1 MKMFSQKKY
10 VIRTLF
16 LVLLLPLASMF
27 SMFIMVNATFPSD
40 SDLRPHASD
49 VYYDDFT
56 TTTYMNGVETSAIGW
71 GLGAITKERE
81 FFWNL
86 VDFFPTIAP
95 VIDVDV
101 QGRKVYTAL
110 YNETAFSTQL
120 LVLSLTDPTNIV
132 AVGESIAN
140 TKALALAVDGDQ
152 LYMGQYNTFVQN
164 SFVTYN
170 VTNPTNPS
178 WNVAWGLGGG
188 IITDLDPEGHLVYF
202 TAYDDPSAQ
211 SLRIFNA
218 TNIML
223 PNNYI
228 PCNWANNNSLGL
240 EVDGHLA
247 YVASSEDGLYVLNIT
262 QYEYAFEL
270 GHVDTPG
277 NATDVIIEGRF
288 AYVADGPEG
297 IHIVDI
303 NDPTNPT
310 IVSSF
315 DTHGHAR
322 RMVKQ
327 GNTLFIADGI
337 GGIIVL
343 DVSNP
348 YRPIFVSEI
357 FDAVTWDVDLF
368 GGDLVVATDAGVFV
382 YQTGQI
388 GNIFHNAFENP
399 FDQFEVWDV
408 RVRDGIAFVAGG
420 HDGFYTVDVRD
431 PRNPVLLDRWNQT
444 GVGFKKLDINEQFA
458 FCCEANGIFTFD
470 IQQPANIK
478 LAGYNFGMDLTDC
491 DVEGELLYCSHD
503 GGFAILNVSSI
514 TSAFW
519 VKVVYNG
526 MVNCT
531 AIWAQTPFIYLVE
544 GKPGSGQELRCYNVR
559 DLQNPYMTFG
569 TARIPLHY
577 DIHVDG
583 DVCLLGAG
591 GWMSVYNCSN
601 PYSFSYPDW
610 ATNTSV
616 GVWSYGPYV
625 ISAEHAQGV
634 TLYDTTDVF
643 TVTPMSNYQDAIRA
657 WQVTTSGDYSYVAN
671 ESSLVI
677 LRHFESAA
685 DTYIPGSSIAQSL
698 EVDTVPNGTIYDV
711 TLTVNAMTPIPTN
724 IEYFVSVNGGTDWI
738 PVLPGVKQSFSS
750 TPGNELMWRALFS
763 GPKDVSP
770 HLYEINLHYE
780 FEYET
785 PPGGLSRLML
795 YILIGVGGGL
805 LLIILIIVIVV
816 VVRKKKAIP
825 TR

>member
-1 MKMFSQKKY
+1 MKMFSQKRYIIK
-10 VIRTLF
+10 TLF

-56 TTTYMNGVETSAIGW
+56 TTTYMNGVETSAFGW
-71 GLGAITKERE
+71 GSGAIIKDRE

-86 VDFFPTIAP
+86 LDFFPTNGP

-110 YNETAFSTQL
+110 YNETPGSDQL
-120 LVLSLTDPTNIV
+120 IILSLSDPTDIV
-132 AVGESIAN
+132 EVGKSIEH
-140 TKALALAVDGDQ
+140 TRALALAVDGDQ
-152 LYMGQYNTFVQN
+152 LYMGQYHSIVQDTF
-164 SFVTYN
+164 FTYN
-170 VTNPTNPS
+170 VTDPTNP
-178 WNVAWGLGGG
+178 AWQSGWGGNS
-188 IITDLDPEGHLVYF
+188 IVTDIDPEGHLVYF
-202 TAYDDPSAQ
+202 TAYGDNVKP

-218 TNIML
+218 TNIVF
-223 PNNYI
+223 PNNYFT
-228 PCNWANNNSLGL
+228 CNWATNKSLGL

-247 YVASSEDGLYVLNIT
+247 YVANSDEGFYVLNVS
-262 QYEYAFEL
+262 QYMNVVEL

-303 NDPTNPT
+303 FDPTNPT

-315 DTHGHAR
+315 DTPGHAR

-327 GNTLFIADGI
+327 GNTLFIADGD
-337 GGIIVL
+337 GGVQVL

-348 YRPIFVSEI
+348 YQPLFVTEM
-357 FDAVTWDVDLF
+357 FVAATWDVDLF

-388 GNIFHNAFENP
+388 GNIFHMAFENP
-399 FDQFEVWDV
+399 FDLYEVWDV

-420 HDGFYTVDVRD
+420 PDGFYTVDVRN
-431 PRNPVLLDRWNQT
+431 PRNPILLDRWNAS
-444 GVGFKKLDINEQFA
+444 GVSFKKLDVNEQFA
-458 FCCEANGIFTFD
+458 FCCEFSGIFTFD
-470 IQQPANIK
+470 IQQPASIR
-478 LAGYNFGMDLTDC
+478 LAGYNFGIGLTDC
-491 DVEGELLYCSHD
+491 DVEGELLFCSHT
-503 GGFAILNVSSI
+503 GGFAILNVSTI
-514 TSAFW
+514 TGAVW
-519 VKVVYNG
+519 ENIVYNG

-531 AIWAQTPFIYLVE
+531 SIWAQTPFIYLVE
-544 GKPGSGQELRCYNVR
+544 GFPGSVNELQCYNVR

-569 TARIPLHY
+569 TSRIPLHY

-591 GWMSVYNCSN
+591 GWMSVYNCSD

-610 ATNTSV
+610 ATISSM

-625 ISAEHAQGV
+625 ISAEHANGV
-634 TLYDTTDVF
+634 SLYDTTDVF

-657 WQVTTSGDYSYVAN
+657 WQVTISGDYSYIAN

-677 LRHFESAA
+677 LRHFESAS
-685 DTYIPGSSIAQSL
+685 DTYIPGSSLAQSL
-698 EVDTVPNGTIYDV
+698 EVDTLPDGTISDV
-711 TLTVNAMTPIPTN
+711 TLTVNAMVPLATN
-724 IEYFVSVNGGTDWI
+724 IDYFVSVDGGNQWT
-738 PVLPGVKQSFSS
+738 PVVPGVKQNFTS
-750 TPGNELMWRALFS
+750 TPGNELMWRALFN
-763 GPKDVSP
+763 GPKDKSP
-770 HLYEINLHYE
+770 HLYDITILY
-780 FEYET
+780 EYET
-785 PPGGLSRLML
+785 PPGGLSPLMRW
-795 YILIGVGGGL
+795 ILIGAGGGL
-805 LLIILIIVIVV
+805 LLIIIIIIIVVA
-816 VVRKKKAIP
+816 VRKKKVIP